1 MTAEIYKEHILD
13 LYKNP
18 QNKKILNN
26 FTSEFSKNN
35 LICGDTIQV
44 QLLIQ
49 KEKIKDIGFSG
60 DGCAI
65 SQASASLLTDKI
77 KNMSIKQI
85 KNLTKEDVLE
95 LLKIPSSYARLNC
108 ALLPLDAIK
117 GALENAGN

>member
-1 MTAEIYKEHILD
+1 MIMEIYKEHILD

-18 QNKKILNN
+18 KNKKILNN
-26 FTSEFSKNN
+26 FNSEFSKNN
-35 LICGDTIQV
+35 PLCGDTMKI

-49 KEKIKDIGFSG
+49 KDRIKDISFTG

-77 KNMSIKQI
+77 KNMPIKQV

-95 LLKIPSSYARLNC
+95 LLRIPISYARLNC
-108 ALLPLDAIK
+108 ALLPLDTIK
-117 GALENAGN
+117 GALENVRN